1 MMFKASL
8 ESAGTFIKII
18 DALATIIDNGTF
30 KVSKDGLSMRS
41 IDPTHVAMVDLEM
54 SPKAFNEFKCDDTI
68 PIRVNLIDLNRFI
81 KRGSASDELE
91 LTLDQQRNKLKIK
104 FKRGKSTR
112 TFSLSLITEGDD
124 EETPT
129 PSLDFNAKFNINTPD
144 LQRAIKD
151 AQIVGDYITISLS
164 DEALVLDAT
173 GDSGDVTIEVEKD
186 EISDLQVKG
195 KQSAIYSLEF
205 LADIIKA
212 GSVSDA
218 VRVEF
223 STEMPVQFEFPLKN
237 DNDEETGKIKYF
249 LAPRVEEEE
258 EEMDEIAADEGDFDE
273 DFADDDEM

>member
-1 MMFKASL
+1 MFKASL
-8 ESAGTFIKII
+8 DSAGTFIKII

-54 SPKAFNEFKCDDTI
+54 SPKAFNDFQCDDTI

-112 TFSLSLITEGDD
+112 TFSLSLITEGED

-212 GSVSDA
+212 GSVSNA
-218 VRVEF
+218 VHVEF

-258 EEMDEIAADEGDFDE
+258 EEMDEIAADESDFDE
-273 DFADDDEM
+273 DIADDDEM